1 MGDFEVRTTQATSSN
16 GAVAPAAINFR
27 RALVT
32 TPDVLQWVLEGRVY
46 TANIG
51 TLTGTVSFAETT
63 INYLRP
69 ACALRVPTGITIIPL
84 MVQVLFQ
91 ATGGALME
99 GAIRTLTDDIG
110 AGTSTAIT
118 PINNNTAFTSMASG
132 IIVDSIY
139 SGDAAGAGIVANSNE
154 VFRFGNATD
163 LDATPV
169 GDLAQMVWN
178 PLGKKGVPCV
188 VKGTGSLAINVANAT
203 SSTGFM
209 VVTWAEFRTVDLGL

>member
-16 GAVAPAAINFR
+16 GAIAPAAINFR

-32 TPDVLQWVLEGRVY
+32 TPDILQWVLEGRVY

-51 TLTGTVSFAETT
+51 TLTGPASFAETT

-69 ACALRVPTGITIIPL
+69 ACALRVPSGITIIPL
-84 MVQVLFQ
+84 MVQVCWE
-91 ATGGALME
+91 ATGAVLME
-99 GAIRTLTDDIG
+99 GSIRTLSDDIG

-118 PINNNTAFTSMASG
+118 PLNNNTAFTSTASG
-132 IIVDSIY
+132 IIVDSLY
-139 SGDAAGAGIVANSNE
+139 SGNAAGAGITANSNE

-163 LDATPV
+163 LDATAV
-169 GDLAQMVWN
+169 GDMAQMLWT
-178 PLGKKGVPCV
+178 PLGRKGVPCV
-188 VKGTGSLAINVANAT
+188 VKGTGTLAIQCANGT

-209 VVTWAEFRTVDLGL
+209 VVSWAEFRTADLGI